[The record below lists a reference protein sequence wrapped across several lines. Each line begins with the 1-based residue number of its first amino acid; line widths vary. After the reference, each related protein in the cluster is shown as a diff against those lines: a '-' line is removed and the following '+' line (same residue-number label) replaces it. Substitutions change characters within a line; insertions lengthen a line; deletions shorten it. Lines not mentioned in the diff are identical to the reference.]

1 MGLDIH
7 FYRRNKKRKRVTIKE
22 ANREIITLLEQSP
35 IKELRELKEY
45 SQYIEKPFIECL
57 KEAINDYVGVISG
70 GLQSEEVSHVKGLW
84 SIICMFHDYNESGR
98 NRVLKQDEVKEL
110 YELVSKSLIDVERHF
125 EDKGFKIIKSP
136 ISDDSDNLRL
146 LQSDGYVAVS
156 VINRGDFE
164 YESTGKIDHILEL
177 EANKVCYDRFYF
189 YDTDPLDTSR
199 TKKRY
204 DAWIYER
211 LINLYK
217 DLKKIIDETD
227 FSKQE
232 IVLNANW

>member
-7 FYRRNKKRKRVTIKE
+7 LYRRNNKRKRVTIKE
-22 ANREIITLLEQSP
+22 ANKEIITLLEQSP

-70 GLQSEEVSHVKGLW
+70 GLNSEEVSHVKGLW

-98 NRVLKQDEVKEL
+98 NRVLKQDEIKEL
-110 YELVSKSLIDVERHF
+110 YEIVSKSLIDVERHF

-136 ISDDSDNLRL
+136 ISDDSDNLLL

-156 VINRGDFE
+156 VINRGNFE
-164 YESTGKIDHILEL
+164 YESTGKIDHTLEL
-177 EANKVCYDRFYF
+177 EANNICYDRFYF
-189 YDTDPLDTSR
+189 YDTDTLDTSK
-199 TKKRY
+199 TKKYY

-211 LINLYK
+211 LIKLHK
-217 DLKKIIDETD
+217 DLKKIIEETD

-232 IVLNANW
+232 IVMNANW

>member
-1 MGLDIH
+1 MGLDIYL
-7 FYRRNKKRKRVTIKE
+7 YRRNMKRKRVTIKE
-22 ANREIITLLEQSP
+22 ANKEIITLLEQSP

-70 GLQSEEVSHVKGLW
+70 GLNSEEVSHVKGLW

-110 YELVSKSLIDVERHF
+110 YELVAKSLIDVERHY
-125 EDKGFKIIKSP
+125 EDKGFRINQSPMSVDSTNLLLEKDNIITP
-136 ISDDSDNLRL
+136 
-146 LQSDGYVAVS
+146 
-156 VINRGDFE
+156 VINRGS
-164 YESTGKIDHILEL
+164 YEDESKGKVDHTLEL
-177 EANKVCYDRFYF
+177 EANKVCYERFYF

-199 TKKRY
+199 TKQYY

-211 LINLYK
+211 LIRLYK
-217 DLKKIIDETD
+217 DLKKIIEETD